1 MEFEKTDQL
10 IGKGGYSYVY
20 ICKKKGPDA
29 NKNYAIKILKEQG
42 NSNKNHL
49 LIEYKLLKHLIGGIG
64 IPKVYS
70 YGIENDNIFLVQ
82 QLLGN
87 NLAQEMK
94 KNRNK
99 FNKKIFIKIA
109 LQMIS
114 RIEFLHSNG
123 FIHCDI
129 KPDNFL
135 LNLSPQ
141 ERGNTESKE
150 KEKENITIYLID
162 YGLAEPFINLRTK
175 KHKQLKEKQGLK
187 GTVEFC
193 SINSHMGLSLSRRDD
208 LESLAYCLIFLYL
221 GKLPWSS
228 RSSNGKAIENVL
240 NSKIEFCSIGKD
252 IKIIPKNFGKILDYV
267 TKLEFEA
274 KPDYKYIKDLVRGL
288 E

>member
-20 ICKKKGPDA
+20 ICKKKGSDT

-99 FNKKIFIKIA
+99 FNKKLFIKIA

-114 RIEFLHSNG
+114 RVEFLHSNG

-141 ERGNTESKE
+141 ERGNTENKE
-150 KEKENITIYLID
+150 KDKENITIYLID

-221 GKLPWSS
+221 GKLPWST
-228 RSSNGKAIENVL
+228 RGSNGKGIEDVL

-252 IKIIPKNFGKILDYV
+252 IKIIPKSFGKILDYV

-274 KPDYKYIKDLVRGL
+274 KPNYKYIKDLIKDL

>member
-1 MEFEKTDQL
+1 
-10 IGKGGYSYVY
+10 
-20 ICKKKGPDA
+20 
-29 NKNYAIKILKEQG
+29 
-42 NSNKNHL
+42 
-49 LIEYKLLKHLIGGIG
+49 
-64 IPKVYS
+64 
-70 YGIENDNIFLVQ
+70 
-82 QLLGN
+82 
-87 NLAQEMK
+87 MK
-94 KNRNK
+94 
-99 FNKKIFIKIA
+99 
-109 LQMIS
+109 
-114 RIEFLHSNG
+114 
-123 FIHCDI
+123 
-129 KPDNFL
+129 
-135 LNLSPQ
+135 
-141 ERGNTESKE
+141 
-150 KEKENITIYLID
+150 ITIYLID
-162 YGLAEPFINLRTK
+162 YGLAEPFINLKTK
-175 KHKQLKEKQGLK
+175 KHKILKENQGLK

>member
-10 IGKGGYSYVY
+10 IGKGGYSNVY
-20 ICKKKGPDA
+20 ICRKKGSDS
-29 NKNYAIKILKEQG
+29 NKNYAIKILKEQ
-42 NSNKNHL
+42 NNPNKNHL

-70 YGIENDNIFLVQ
+70 YGIEDDNIFLVQ

-94 KNRNK
+94 KNKNK
-99 FNKKIFIKIA
+99 FNKKVFINIA

-135 LNLSPQ
+135 LNLSTQ
-141 ERGNTESKE
+141 ERDNAENKE
-150 KEKENITIYLID
+150 KEKITIYLID
-162 YGLAEPFINLRTK
+162 YGLAEPFINLKTK
-175 KHKQLKEKQGLK
+175 KHKLLKENQGLK

-221 GKLPWSS
+221 GKLPWST
-228 RSSNGKAIENVL
+228 RGSNGKGIEDVL

-252 IKIIPKNFGKILDYV
+252 IKIIPKSFGKILDYV

-274 KPDYKYIKDLVRGL
+274 KPNYKYIKDLIKEL